1 VWPDTGEI
9 TIRTE
14 ADDQWLTL
22 TVADTGSGIPPDLLK
37 HLFEPGFVTTGTRV
51 RVRSGLYTSYAI
63 VQKHSGDIEVTSTV
77 GQGTTFILKL
87 PIYPT
92 SSILPETPLT
102 TAATAGGG

>member
-1 VWPDTGEI
+1 M
-9 TIRTE
+9 
-14 ADDQWLTL
+14 
-22 TVADTGSGIPPDLLK
+22 
-37 HLFEPGFVTTGTRV
+37 TTGTRV

-102 TAATAGGG
+102 TAATAGGEDEGSYETTYRETTNREKTRQKICRI